1 MTSIQTATCSTHRSN
16 WTNTNKAGVRIKS
29 NQIKSNAVTND
40 SNNKGLL
47 TSVRSTELLIKN
59 IQKSL

>member
-29 NQIKSNAVTND
+29 NQMPLTND

-47 TSVRSTELLIKN
+47 TSVGSTY
-59 IQKSL
+59 